1 MAWRGVLLSRE
12 ARLRLDQNCCRI
24 ETAEGPIRLAFEDI
38 AYLVLDTPE
47 ASLTSALLARLAEA
61 GVLVLTCDAKH
72 LPNGAL
78 LPLQGH
84 FRQVAT
90 LRRQLALSD
99 GLRKR
104 LWQRL
109 VQGKV
114 ANQGR
119 VLALLGRP
127 GAAGLL
133 AMAGRVQPGDPEQ
146 VEARA
151 AREHFTRLFGRFRR
165 RRDDPDPRNAMLN
178 YAYALLR
185 AGLARGLAAQ
195 GFHPAIGIWHDSVD
209 NAFNLADDLIEPLRP
224 IADLHVARH
233 AAARETKEAELAVAD
248 RRELARLLVSE
259 VRLSGEIVTVI
270 TAIERMADGL
280 LAALDRKDPA
290 ALPLP
295 EPLGADDG

>member
-12 ARLRLDQNCCRI
+12 ARLRLDQSCCLV
-24 ETAEGPIRLAFEDI
+24 ETDEGPVRLAFEDI
-38 AYLVLDTPE
+38 AYLVLETP
-47 ASLTSALLARLAEA
+47 AATLTSALLARFAEA
-61 GVLVLTCDAKH
+61 GVLVLTCDDKH

-90 LRRQLALSD
+90 LRRQLRLPD
-99 GLRKR
+99 GLKKR

-114 ANQGR
+114 RNQGR
-119 VLALLGRP
+119 VLELLGRP
-127 GAAGLL
+127 GAAALL
-133 AMAGRVQPGDPEQ
+133 AMAERVAPGDPEQ
-146 VEARA
+146 IEARA
-151 AREHFTRLFGRFRR
+151 AREHFERLFPRFRR
-165 RRDDPDPRNAMLN
+165 RHDDPDPRNAMLN

-209 NAFNLADDLIEPLRP
+209 NAFNLADDLIEPFRP
-224 IADLHVARH
+224 IADLHVARL
-233 AAARETKEAELAVAD
+233 ADRREGKGDDLTPSD
-248 RRELARLLVSE
+248 RRELARLLVAE
-259 VRLSGEIVTVI
+259 IRMMGEIVTVV

-280 LAALDRKDPA
+280 LDALQRKDPDL
-290 ALPLP
+290 LPLP
-295 EPLGADDG
+295 EPLEAGDG

>member
-1 MAWRGVLLSRE
+1 
-12 ARLRLDQNCCRI
+12 
-24 ETAEGPIRLAFEDI
+24 
-38 AYLVLDTPE
+38 
-47 ASLTSALLARLAEA
+47 LARIAEA
-61 GVLVLTCDAKH
+61 GVLLVTCDAKH

-84 FRQVAT
+84 FRQVAA
-90 LRRQLALSD
+90 LRRQLALTE
-99 GLRKR
+99 GLKKR

-109 VQGKV
+109 VQAKV

-127 GAAGLL
+127 GAAALL
-133 AMAGRVQPGDPEQ
+133 AMAGRVQPGDPDQ
-146 VEARA
+146 IEARA
-151 AREHFTRLFGRFRR
+151 AREHFARLFGRFRR

-233 AAARETKEAELAVAD
+233 AAGRAGDAAELELAD

-259 VRLSGEIVTVI
+259 VRLAGEVTTVI
-270 TAIERMADGL
+270 AAIEKMADGL
-280 LAALDRKDPA
+280 LAALEHKDPER
-290 ALPLP
+290 LPLP
-295 EPLGADDG
+295 EPLGAGDG